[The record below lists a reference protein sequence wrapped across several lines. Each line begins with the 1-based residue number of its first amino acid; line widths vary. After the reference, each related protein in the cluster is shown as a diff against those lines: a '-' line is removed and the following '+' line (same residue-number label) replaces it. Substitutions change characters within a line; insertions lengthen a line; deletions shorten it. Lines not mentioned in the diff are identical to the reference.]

1 MFTIVDI
8 KKGQKQFRLL
18 NQTFKQS

>member
-1 MFTIVDI
+1 MVTIVDI

-18 NQTFKQS
+18 NQNFKQS